1 MTCSPFCRGIT
12 RSAHRTMDSDDDW
25 NYDATDSGNESPEE
39 EGEEEEDMQDEVDDF
54 GIDMDPE
61 PGGSHAQ
68 KIEDEYSFEVL
79 STEKIVSNMV
89 ESIKEVSAV
98 VQDQIPT
105 TTVQIILEKTVP
117 KQICKK
123 FNQVRILLNHF
134 KWDKERLMER
144 LYSDDQEAMFVE
156 AQV

>member
-1 MTCSPFCRGIT
+1 MFFHLQSYHKVRT
-12 RSAHRTMDSDDDW
+12 TMDSDDDYL
-25 NYDATDSGNESPEE
+25 YDATDSGNESPEE

-68 KIEDEYSFEVL
+68 KIEDEYPFEVL

-105 TTVQIILEKTVP
+105 TTVGIILFQNAFLATMP
-117 KQICKK
+117 QIPPGANPAEP
-123 FNQVRILLNHF
+123 FQVGQGA
-134 KWDKERLMER
+134 
-144 LYSDDQEAMFVE
+144 SDGAAVQ
-156 AQV
+156 